1 VFVCLS
7 CRVFVLW
14 NPPFRA
20 DNPSIPIPPT
30 PAPCA
35 FPPDAAGHLDV
46 DEGAGAMKEGVGE
59 PPLSGC
65 VLCAMKHEDDP
76 TSSHCPPGRPKE
88 LVQPGSPPSR
98 QEKIKEEK
106 EDEEEDVAQSP
117 MSRFVQAC
125 GDMEPSAS
133 LSQRKRRRGRKQVDP
148 ESGKEQFSAR

>member
-1 VFVCLS
+1 MP

-20 DNPSIPIPPT
+20 DNPSIPST

-35 FPPDAAGHLDV
+35 FPPDDAGHLDV
-46 DEGAGAMKEGVGE
+46 DEGALKEGMRE
-59 PPLSGC
+59 SPLSGC

-76 TSSHCPPGRPKE
+76 TSSHCPPERPKE
-88 LVQPGSPPSR
+88 LVQPGSPPR
-98 QEKIKEEK
+98 QEKEE
-106 EDEEEDVAQSP
+106 EEEDVAQSP

-125 GDMEPSAS
+125 GDMGPSAS